1 MAPADTP
8 AFTGQL
14 TPGGVARVYQEDT
27 TGKPIVQV
35 IDLKVIGTPSTANNT
50 GRRYRL
56 IISDGVHFQQAM
68 LATQMN
74 TLVAE
79 ERLQNL
85 GIIRMEEFVTNVI
98 AKKRY
103 VPVEGGGVEGSCA
116 AAWSVLEDEVGE
128 RKRVSERARMRCL
141 PHPRSSCCTCA
152 CIALGCVRVR
162 VARRRRSGCMLTVV
176 VLFWYALVS

>member
-1 MAPADTP
+1 MVGMALVGTPAPA
-8 AFTGQL
+8 FNGHL

-35 IDLKVIGTPSTANNT
+35 IDLKVIGTPLTANNP

-74 TLVAE
+74 TLVTE
-79 ERLQNL
+79 EKLQNL

-98 AKKRY
+98 AHKRY
-103 VPVEGGGVEGSCA
+103 VSMGEGVGVCAVAPSVHQGEIGGKECRRDA
-116 AAWSVLEDEVGE
+116 ALIA
-128 RKRVSERARMRCL
+128 M
-141 PHPRSSCCTCA
+141 PRFCCCTCA
-152 CIALGCVRVR
+152 FCTVALWR
-162 VARRRRSGCMLTVV
+162 
-176 VLFWYALVS
+176 

>member
-1 MAPADTP
+1 MALADTP
-8 AFTGQL
+8 APAFTGHL

-27 TGKPIVQV
+27 TGKPVVQV

-98 AKKRY
+98 ANKRY
-103 VPVEGGGVEGSCA
+103 VLVAGRGVEGGRA
-116 AAWSVLEDEVGE
+116 AAWFVLEGDVGGRE
-128 RKRVSERARMRCL
+128 TVSERACL
-141 PHPRSSCCTCA
+141 R
-152 CIALGCVRVR
+152 
-162 VARRRRSGCMLTVV
+162 
-176 VLFWYALVS
+176 

>member
-1 MAPADTP
+1 MVGMALVDAPAP
-8 AFTGQL
+8 AFNGHL

-35 IDLKVIGTPSTANNT
+35 IDLKVIGTPSTANNP

-98 AKKRY
+98 AHKRY
-103 VPVEGGGVEGSCA
+103 VSMGRGGGGS
-116 AAWSVLEDEVGE
+116 
-128 RKRVSERARMRCL
+128 RRC
-141 PHPRSSCCTCA
+141 
-152 CIALGCVRVR
+152 
-162 VARRRRSGCMLTVV
+162 VV
-176 VLFWYALVS
+176 C

>member
-1 MAPADTP
+1 MTLADTPTP

-14 TPGGVARVYQEDT
+14 TPGGVARVYRDDVS
-27 TGKPIVQV
+27 GNPIVQV
-35 IDLKVIGTPSTANNT
+35 IDLKVIGTPSTTNNTNNT

-74 TLVAE
+74 TLVTE

-85 GIIRMEEFVTNVI
+85 GIIRMVEFVTNVI

-103 VPVEGGGVEGSCA
+103 VPFEGGGVEGSCA
-116 AAWSVLEDEVGE
+116 VAWSCVG
-128 RKRVSERARMRCL
+128 
-141 PHPRSSCCTCA
+141 
-152 CIALGCVRVR
+152 G
-162 VARRRRSGCMLTVV
+162 
-176 VLFWYALVS
+176 